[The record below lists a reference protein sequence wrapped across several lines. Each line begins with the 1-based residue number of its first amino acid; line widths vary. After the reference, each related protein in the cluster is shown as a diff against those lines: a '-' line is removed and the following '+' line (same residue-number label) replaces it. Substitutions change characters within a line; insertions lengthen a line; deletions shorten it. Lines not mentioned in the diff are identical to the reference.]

1 MSGSYLPKS
10 RMPGRVGS
18 RAGSTA
24 GPAQTAARLCVH
36 ESLSCLSSHASQE
49 DVLREAE
56 AVPDASDADFRLRC
70 ARSAECDGG
79 PCACCSFVRGDR

>member
-1 MSGSYLPKS
+1 MYAS
-10 RMPGRVGS
+10 
-18 RAGSTA
+18 AEA
-24 GPAQTAARLCVH
+24 
-36 ESLSCLSSHASQE
+36 LSSDASHE

-79 PCACCSFVRGDR
+79 PCACCISEEG